1 MAERPK
7 IPAGIAREIMIEAG
21 HRCAVCGTPCSL
33 EKAHIIP
40 WHESKQHRAEDL
52 ICLCANCHALADHE
66 RWRATVLREYKRHPW
81 VHKHPSLHH
90 PPLVHQTPPGVVK
103 DYFSQSWPK
112 VDAALFGREEMIDL
126 LDRSWDDPDTNI
138 VSFVAWGGVG
148 KTALVDWWQINRLQ
162 SEGWRGAERVF
173 AWSFYSQ
180 GAAVGKQASAHQFVS
195 EALRWFGDSEMAE
208 STASPWQKGERLAKL
223 VRERRTLL
231 LLDGMEPLQEPPG
244 SQTVGV
250 IKEPA
255 LQSLLRAL
263 ARGNPGLCVV
273 TTRLPVADLERFR
286 KVSVRSVDLNHLS
299 GDAGVAYLRHLGVKG
314 SDRELREASNELGNH
329 ALALTLT
336 GRYLAVVHEGDIRR
350 RDRIPRMT
358 AEEEHGGHA
367 RRVMAC
373 YEQLFLGKPELQILQ
388 MLGLFDRPAEPAAI
402 QAVRADPPISS
413 LTDQL
418 AGLTEAEWQFA
429 LKHLRDVRLLAPAEG
444 GHLDCHPLV
453 REHFGQKLKAERPE
467 AWREAHNRL
476 YEYYKALPE
485 KELPDTLEE
494 IAPLYLAVAHGCQ
507 AWRHQEAWDEVY
519 WPRIQR
525 GKEYYIRHKLGA
537 FGADLAA
544 LAGFFEQP
552 WSRPVDGLREAA
564 KNVVLNGAGIDLR
577 ALGRL
582 AETVQPFEA
591 ALQAAIEHEQWE
603 NAAISAGNLSE
614 LFLTLGNVARA
625 LERAEQSVKY
635 AEDSGVDFQSLTKR
649 TALADAL
656 HQAGRLAEADAAFRE
671 GEAIQKEN
679 QPEYPLLYSFG
690 GFHYCDL
697 FLAQREYRE
706 AQRRAAQTLEW
717 AKPAEFLLDI
727 ALDHL
732 TLGGAH
738 LMAVLEEGTG
748 DLGEAATHLGQ
759 AVDGLRSAGQQ
770 DYLTRGLLARAELHR
785 ARNDFPPAR
794 RDLDEAFEIATRG
807 GVDNHMRLY
816 ECDCH
821 LECCRLILAMH
832 EAGTALDAQD
842 IDPGSPLA
850 LYDATGDPLPAAREH
865 LQRAAALIEETGYKR
880 RAPEILLET
889 AHLQILE
896 GDKEPAQKTLAA
908 AKNKI
913 DERGCHRWD
922 IDHKKLSDRL

>member
-1 MAERPK
+1 MAKRPD
-7 IPAGIAREIMIEAG
+7 IPAEIERQILVESG
-21 HRCAVCGTPCSL
+21 HRCATCGASSPL
-33 EKAHIIP
+33 EIAHIIP
-40 WHESKQHRAEDL
+40 WRESKQHRAEDL
-52 ICLCANCHALADHE
+52 ICLCANCHARADHE
-66 RWRATVLREYKRHPW
+66 KWGAKTLREYKANPW
-81 VHKHPSLHH
+81 VHKHPSLHY
-90 PPLVHQTPPGVVK
+90 PPVVDQTPPGTVRE
-103 DYFSQSWPK
+103 YFSQSWPK

-126 LDRSWDDPDTNI
+126 LDRAWDDPDINI

-180 GAAVGKQASAHQFVS
+180 GAEAGKQASADQFVS
-195 EALRWFGDSEMAE
+195 EALRWFGDKEMAA

-273 TTRLPVADLERFR
+273 TTRLPVADLERFQ

-299 GDAGVAYLRHLGVKG
+299 SDAGVAYLRHLGVKG
-314 SDRELREASNELGNH
+314 SDRELQEASNELGNH

-350 RDRIPRMT
+350 RDRIPYLT
-358 AEEEHGGHA
+358 ADEEHGGHA
-367 RRVMAC
+367 RRAMAC

-402 QAVRADPPISS
+402 EAVRAAPPISS

-429 LKHLRDVRLLAPAEG
+429 LKHLRDVRLLANEESG
-444 GHLDCHPLV
+444 YFDCHPLV
-453 REHFGQKLKAERPE
+453 REHFGQKLRAEHPQ
-467 AWREAHNRL
+467 AWREGHNRL
-476 YEYYKALPE
+476 YEYCKALPE
-485 KELPDTLEE
+485 KDLPDTLEE
-494 IAPLYLAVAHGCQ
+494 MAPLFLAVAHGCQ
-507 AWRHQEAWDEVY
+507 AGRHQEALGDVY
-519 WPRIQR
+519 RRRIQR
-525 GKEYYIRHKLGA
+525 GNAFYSKRRLGA
-537 FGADLAA
+537 FGAELAA
-544 LAGFFEQP
+544 LSGFFEHP
-552 WSRPVDGLREAA
+552 WSRPVDELTDAA
-564 KNVVLNGAGIDLR
+564 KGFVLNEAGSGLQ

-591 ALQAAIEHEQWE
+591 ALQAAIAQEQWTS
-603 NAAISAGNLSE
+603 AAIRAGNLSD
-614 LFLTLGNVARA
+614 LFLHLGNVARA
-625 LERAEQSVKY
+625 REYAEQSVKF
-635 AEDSGVDFQSLTKR
+635 ADESVDAFQRSSKR

-656 HQAGRLAEADAAFRE
+656 HQAGRLVEAEVVFRE
-671 GEAIQKEN
+671 AEAIQKET
-679 QPEYPLLYSFG
+679 QPEYPLLYSLV
-690 GFHYCDL
+690 GFQYCDL
-697 FLAQREYRE
+697 ILARGACREV
-706 AQRRAAQTLEW
+706 QQRAAQTLEW
-717 AKPAEFLLDI
+717 AEKGRLSLLTI

-732 TLGGAH
+732 TLGRA
-738 LMAVLEEGTG
+738 LLLAILEEGTG
-748 DLGEAATHLGQ
+748 DLGEAAAHLEQ
-759 AVDGLRSAGQQ
+759 AVDGLREAGVQ
-770 DYLTRGLLARAELHR
+770 DCLARGLLARAELHR
-785 ARNDFPPAR
+785 ARNDFPSAQ
-794 RDLDEAFEIATRG
+794 RDLDEAYEIATRG

-832 EAGTALDAQD
+832 EAGAVLAAQD

-850 LYDATGDPLPAAREH
+850 LYDAAGDPLAAAREH
-865 LQRAAALIEETGYKR
+865 LQRAAALI
-880 RAPEILLET
+880 
-889 AHLQILE
+889 
-896 GDKEPAQKTLAA
+896 
-908 AKNKI
+908 
-913 DERGCHRWD
+913 
-922 IDHKKLSDRL
+922 